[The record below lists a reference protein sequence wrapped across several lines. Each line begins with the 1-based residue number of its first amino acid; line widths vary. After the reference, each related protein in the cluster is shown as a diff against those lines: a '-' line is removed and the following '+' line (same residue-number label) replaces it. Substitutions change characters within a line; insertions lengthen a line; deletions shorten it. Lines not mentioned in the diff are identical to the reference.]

1 MRPLIIIVLAITI
14 LEQGRGSSKNATQRS
29 RIRECHR
36 ESLVPE
42 TSIFPWEISTNENL
56 IDLSWAYDASTIY
69 WDDNESFDLNISTIV
84 SRRSK
89 SSFYISSNYWN
100 FIGNVLQYYNRN
112 PEHSETGSNMG
123 TPLIDA
129 RSVRSARGEFH
140 GTTAKDFYQVDRL
153 CTASHGGTHID
164 APRHFNPKRWTL
176 DQIPLRRL
184 FNIPTVI
191 IDVKKKVVKNR
202 GYLLSIRDLQ
212 LWENG
217 HGPLPNNSLIIIR
230 TGHHMLWGNREGYF
244 GRQNGNSTRV
254 FPSMG
259 AKTARWLVHNRDIV
273 GVGIDSPS
281 IDGYPS
287 LMGHRAFAKKNVYIL
302 ENLGSHIDQAPKLG
316 TYAFVMPL
324 KIAGA
329 SGGPVRV
336 VLRVPHS
343 RPKPTTPNPA
353 IS

>member
-69 WDDNESFDLNISTIV
+69 WDDNESFDLNISTI
-84 SRRSK
+84 
-89 SSFYISSNYWN
+89 
-100 FIGNVLQYYNRN
+100 
-112 PEHSETGSNMG
+112 
-123 TPLIDA
+123 
-129 RSVRSARGEFH
+129 

>member
-1 MRPLIIIVLAITI
+1 MRLLIVVALAIPT
-14 LEQGRGSSKNATQRS
+14 LKGERGSAKNAAQRS
-29 RIRECHR
+29 QAQDCHR
-36 ESLVPE
+36 DLSLSPEPE
-42 TSIFPWEISTNENL
+42 TTLFPWENPTNENL
-56 IDLSWAYDASTIY
+56 IDLSWTYDTSTIY
-69 WDDNESFDLNISTIV
+69 WEDNETFELNIST
-84 SRRSK
+84 S
-89 SSFYISSNYWN
+89 
-100 FIGNVLQYYNRN
+100 
-112 PEHSETGSNMG
+112 
-123 TPLIDA
+123 
-129 RSVRSARGEFH
+129 
-140 GTTAKDFYQVDRL
+140 
-153 CTASHGGTHID
+153 
-164 APRHFNPKRWTL
+164 
-176 DQIPLRRL
+176 
-184 FNIPTVI
+184 
-191 IDVKKKVVKNR
+191 VVKNR

-217 HGPLPNNSLIIIR
+217 HGPLPNNSLLIIR

-244 GRQNGNSTRV
+244 GRLNGNSTRV

-259 AKTARWLVHNRDIV
+259 AKTARWLVHSREIV

-316 TYAFVMPL
+316 TFAFVMPM

-336 VLRVPHS
+336 LLRVPHS